1 MIGNVP
7 LGGQGGGHHPPEEQ
21 SKKREMRLQ
30 KNRLVIFL
38 LIN

>member
-7 LGGQGGGHHPPEEQ
+7 LSGQGGHHPPEEQ

-30 KNRLVIFL
+30 KNRFVIFSDD
-38 LIN
+38 